1 MVCDIINHVLN
12 KIVTADT
19 LQVMTL
25 CVIMTQCV
33 RPLENVVITIEFSEY
48 SLGAK
53 RNQPDY

>member
-1 MVCDIINHVLN
+1 MVCDIIKHVVN

-33 RPLENVVITIEFSEY
+33 RSLENVVITIEFSEY

-53 RNQPDY
+53 SELASY